1 MPHVSEEENIRARV
15 RAYLDGAV
23 ITRDG
28 RSLKVRDVIKFV
40 PCSPTTFYKYG
51 LEKDVE
57 RTERALKD
65 DPTGGE
71 QSEKEAALEARAL
84 AAEAK
89 VVDLEQKYNEVLGKL
104 IHIEYHLRGNPAVD
118 LDKIYST
125 PIPPPDRSSP
135 YQTYRDRPNI

>member
-1 MPHVSEEENIRARV
+1 MPRLSEEERV
-15 RAYLDGAV
+15 RSRVREYLDGAV

-28 RSLKVRDVIKFV
+28 RSLNTRDVIKFV

-57 RTERALKD
+57 RTERALSEEV
-65 DPTGGE
+65 PEGG

-89 VVDLEQKYNEVLGKL
+89 AAGWEKKYNHVLTKL
-104 IHIEYHLRGNPAVD
+104 IKIEYHLRGNPSVD
-118 LDKIYST
+118 LDKIYNL
-125 PIPPPDRSSP
+125 PIPPPDRRAP
-135 YQTYRDRPNI
+135 YQINRYRPKL

>member
-1 MPHVSEEENIRARV
+1 MPRVSEEERIRSRV
-15 RAYLDGAV
+15 REYLDDAA

-57 RTERALKD
+57 RAERALKD
-65 DPTGGE
+65 EPVDSE

-84 AAEAK
+84 TAEAK
-89 VVDLEQKYNEVLGKL
+89 AADLEKKYNEVLGKL

-118 LDKIYST
+118 LDKVYST